1 MTFAPA
7 RQLTPQAEEGDP
19 TLRPTT
25 LFAALFCAAAIAATA
40 TPALAA
46 DNGGTPSNSA
56 GGTSSQFDP
65 GQITGGGAPTTP
77 DTVTPQDPSQPVT
90 PPVAAHTAVLHGGV
104 AVAPSDAPLAVKLA
118 IAAANH
124 IRHKP
129 YVWGGGHASF
139 KARGYDCSGSV
150 SYVLH
155 AAGLLSFPEVSGAL
169 AHWGVKGE
177 GKWITVYAN
186 AGHAFMIIAGLR
198 FDTSGA
204 GQNGPRWRTDSR
216 WFRGFHRRHPAG
228 L

>member
-1 MTFAPA
+1 M
-7 RQLTPQAEEGDP
+7 R
-19 TLRPTT
+19 RTT
-25 LFAALFCAAAIAATA
+25 LLAALSCAAALAATA
-40 TPALAA
+40 SPALAA
-46 DNGGTPSNSA
+46 DNGGTPTNA
-56 GGTSSQFDP
+56 GGGTSAQFDP
-65 GQITGGGAPTTP
+65 GSITGGGAPETP
-77 DTVTPQDPSQPVT
+77 DTVDPQPAAD
-90 PPVAAHTAVLHGGV
+90 VAPAPQTARTAVLSHGQ
-104 AVAPSDAPLAVKLA
+104 AVAPADAPEAVRLA

-139 KARGYDCSGSV
+139 TARGYDCSGSV

-169 AHWGVKGE
+169 AHWGVLGE
-177 GKWITVYAN
+177 GNWITVYAN

-204 GQNGPRWRTDSR
+204 GASGPRWRAEPR
-216 WFRGFHRRHPAG
+216 WLRGFHRRHPAG

>member
-1 MTFAPA
+1 LRRT
-7 RQLTPQAEEGDP
+7 TP
-19 TLRPTT
+19 
-25 LFAALFCAAAIAATA
+25 FAALFCAAALAATA

-46 DNGGTPSNSA
+46 DNGGTPTNSA

-65 GQITGGGAPTTP
+65 GLLTGGGAPTTP
-77 DTVTPQDPSQPVT
+77 DTVAPQAPTT

-104 AVAPSDAPLAVKLA
+104 AVAPADAPLAVKLA

-129 YVWGGGHASF
+129 YIWGGGHGSF
-139 KARGYDCSGSV
+139 QARGYDCSGSV

-169 AHWGVKGE
+169 AHWGVKGD

-186 AGHAFMIIAGLR
+186 AGHAFVIIAGLR
-198 FDTSGA
+198 FDTSGQ
-204 GQNGPRWRTDSR
+204 GQSGPRWRPEPR
-216 WFRGFHRRHPAG
+216 WLRGFHRRHPAG